1 MTQNR
6 WKSPVVWS
14 ALVVQVLSILVVL
27 EVITPTQSETINGVI
42 AAVLQALVVFG
53 VLNNP
58 QAKDSF

>member
-14 ALVVQVLSILVVL
+14 ALVAQALSILVLL
-27 EVITPTQSETINGVI
+27 EFITPTQSETLNSVI
-42 AAVLQALVVFG
+42 VAVLQALVAFG
-53 VLNNP
+53 FLNNP